1 MFDKN
6 KLFLIIA
13 IVVAII
19 VVYFVVSPYQNCMRG
34 GVVISQ
40 LCTYQTAW

>member
-6 KLFLIIA
+6 KLFRIIA

-19 VVYFVVSPYQNCMRG
+19 VVYYVVSPYQPRVWEAVGSDVEN
-34 GVVISQ
+34 
-40 LCTYQTAW
+40 TP

>member
-19 VVYFVVSPYQNCMRG
+19 VIYYVASPYQPRVWEA
-34 GVVISQ
+34 VVSDE
-40 LCTYQTAW
+40 